1 MQTYAHWWVNK
12 FKLNIPKFQGWL
24 QPEEFLVIEKLQKF
38 DKKKVERRRRLGVNW
53 LRRREM
59 DLLRKT
65 AQ

>member
-1 MQTYAHWWVNK
+1 VNK